1 VASPAELLEHLE
13 ESLGPL
19 NESKSVAESALEARG
34 LAAISVLA
42 FGRDPTEPSAHVTF
56 GLSRHF
62 LEGDGGTVVQ
72 ELVIPVADRDFAL
85 GALTAIGGHVLKT
98 HRALMP
104 GERHR
109 LHGWSGISRVGGVIV
124 VPDPASRPSLQ
135 QIRRSTSSGCS
146 RLRTPRPP
154 SQHSTDGKR
163 SQRGSRPRASTF
175 AICSDRRS
183 PSDQGRTPIGRN
195 GAR

>member
-124 VPDPASRPSLQ
+124 VPDPALRPFAAADPPVDFVRLLPITDSEAAFATQYGWQALAARLTAAGVN
-135 QIRRSTSSGCS
+135 IRD
-146 RLRTPRPP
+146 LL
-154 SQHSTDGKR
+154 
-163 SQRGSRPRASTF
+163 
-175 AICSDRRS
+175 RS
-183 PSDQGRTPIGRN
+183 PV
-195 GAR
+195 A